1 MEKTP
6 YTNIL
11 LILFYYQLSIDST
24 SHMLNREL
32 DQILYGILKMIVTIL
47 SHEENGHRFLYSISN
62 ISSRKYILHFETKL
76 SYFGF

>member
-1 MEKTP
+1 MTGCWLLGIGHGKNP

-32 DQILYGILKMIVTIL
+32 DQILYGILKLIVTIFR
-47 SHEENGHRFLYSISN
+47 HEENGHRFLYSI
-62 ISSRKYILHFETKL
+62 
-76 SYFGF
+76 